1 MMEPLDIKC
10 PASGRRCT
18 QQCWD
23 GQCKSILS
31 PESARRI
38 EVPDPWAIKPEKQMV
53 YTILWYYS
61 DKSDFG
67 LLEVAFRK
75 YSDAEDLQK
84 ILEEHS
90 GTKQFLICQS
100 VLKS

>member
-1 MMEPLDIKC
+1 MSIKKC
-10 PASGRRCT
+10 PSTGMACT
-18 QQCWD
+18 QQCSEWD
-23 GQCKSILS
+23 PCRAIPLS
-31 PESARRI
+31 ATAERRVQI
-38 EVPDPWAIKPEKQMV
+38 PDPWAIKPEKQMV
-53 YTILWYYS
+53 YTILWYYA
-61 DKSDFG
+61 DKSEFG

-75 YSDAEDLQK
+75 YSDAVDLQK